1 MNLKEGRERPP
12 IFLAPSARALGTG
25 RLGTALTRV
34 EAAHWR
40 AETMAAGP
48 ERPRQH
54 SLLKRTRNDGRKW
67 QEEWQ
72 RKHGKR
78 TRRGRT
84 KEAAPGGRRRGQA
97 LRPRERQKPAQIKK
111 RRRKNRTAKTAA
123 DQTSEKPGA
132 DLLENAAEVVVS
144 TQCEELARGLM
155 KAAKEGNA
163 SCAKMLVEL
172 TEKVRIQ
179 KGANAKKGRS
189 AANLLASEAEWTGVE
204 EAGSQA
210 GSSANEAMTQ

>member
-1 MNLKEGRERPP
+1 MATKTRKENQKRSDKGSSTRRAAARTS
-12 IFLAPSARALGTG
+12 APS
-25 RLGTALTRV
+25 TRKT
-34 EAAHWR
+34 ETSAEKKAAKKK
-40 AETMAAGP
+40 P
-48 ERPRQH
+48 E
-54 SLLKRTRNDGRKW
+54 
-67 QEEWQ
+67 
-72 RKHGKR
+72 
-78 TRRGRT
+78 
-84 KEAAPGGRRRGQA
+84 
-97 LRPRERQKPAQIKK
+97 
-111 RRRKNRTAKTAA
+111 AKTAA